1 MPHLEHSHARS
12 SERLEN
18 ILRDAPQAFVD
29 EINDVR
35 EMQGR
40 ERVEVRGR
48 PNNEGSKSQLA
59 HTHELLLKRKIDR
72 LLAEAEA
79 LKQ

>member
-1 MPHLEHSHARS
+1 MPRLEHNDQRS
-12 SERLEN
+12 SERLET

-40 ERVEVRGR
+40 ERIEVRGR
-48 PNNEGSKSQLA
+48 PNNEGTKSQIA
-59 HTHELLLKRKIDR
+59 HTHELLLRRKIDR

>member
-1 MPHLEHSHARS
+1 MRIEHSHARS
-12 SERLEN
+12 SERLES
-18 ILRDAPQAFVD
+18 ILQDAPQAFVD

-40 ERVEVRGR
+40 ERVEVRGK
-48 PNNEGSKSQLA
+48 PNNEGTKSQIA